1 MNKAL
6 IIGPFPGPTKGISFQ
21 NEILFNGLNSRSWK
35 VLKIDTEFSKE
46 IVLKSQFSLSNFKIF
61 LRFLEAYKVL
71 QVNYVYITIGI
82 SFFGVLKYAPFIFLS
97 KLFNRKLI
105 IHVQSGYLETM
116 YNELT
121 GWKKKLVFKIL
132 SSFDSG
138 IVLSKCLV
146 NNLQPFLKDE
156 NIYIVENF
164 IDKNLL
170 KSELI
175 KDYSEIKIIYMSN
188 LLKSKG
194 INDLLLAIK
203 SLNEDNIVFKVK
215 IAGGKDQANDV
226 DDLLST
232 LPNVEY
238 LGAVK
243 GQEKIDLLTWGN
255 VFCLPTFFKFE
266 GQPISLLEGMAF
278 RNYILTTDHAGIKD
292 VCTEENAAFCEKNN
306 PESLKQQLLYIKQ
319 NWDTLQEVG
328 YKNGDYALK
337 NFSEDKFVESII
349 NVFNQTSKK

>member
-21 NEILFNGLNSRSWK
+21 NEILYNGLKNRSWK
-35 VLKIDTEFSKE
+35 VLKIDTEFSNK
-46 IVLKSQFSLSNFKIF
+46 IVLKSQFSLSNFKILF
-61 LRFLEAYKVL
+61 RFLEAYKIL

-82 SFFGVLKYAPFIFLS
+82 SFFGVLKYAPFVLLS
-97 KLFNRKLI
+97 KIFNKKLI

-121 GWKKKLVFKIL
+121 GWKKKLVYKIL

-138 IVLSKCLV
+138 IVLSQCLT
-146 NNLQPFLKDE
+146 NNLEPFLNRE
-156 NIYIVENF
+156 NIHIVENF
-164 IDKNLL
+164 IDNNLL
-170 KSELI
+170 EKEFK

-188 LLKSKG
+188 LLLSKG

-203 SLNEDNIVFKVK
+203 LLNQENIIFKVK
-215 IAGGKDQANDV
+215 VAGGKDEANNV
-226 DDLLST
+226 DDLLT
-232 LPNVEY
+232 ELPNVEY

-292 VCTEENAAFCEKNN
+292 VCTEENAVFCLKKNPEDLKDKLIHIKNN
-306 PESLKQQLLYIKQ
+306 WASLKENAY
-319 NWDTLQEVG
+319 N
-328 YKNGDYALK
+328 NGDYAIA
-337 NFSEDKFVESII
+337 NFSEDKFVNSII
-349 NVFNQTSKK
+349 NVFDKSH

>member
-6 IIGPFPGPTKGISFQ
+6 IIGPFPGSTKGISFQ
-21 NEILFNGLNSRSWK
+21 NEMLFNGLISRNWK
-35 VLKIDTEFSKE
+35 VLKIDTEFSEK

-61 LRFLEAYKVL
+61 LRFFESYKIL

-82 SFFGVLKYAPFIFLS
+82 SFFGVLKYAPFIFLA
-97 KLFNRKLI
+97 KLFNKKLV

-116 YNELT
+116 YNELN
-121 GWKKKLVFKIL
+121 GWKKKLTFKIL

-138 IVLSKCLV
+138 IVLSNCLI

-156 NIYIVENF
+156 DIYVVENF

-170 KSELI
+170 KTEVI
-175 KDYSEIKIIYMSN
+175 KDYSEIRIIYMSN
-188 LLKSKG
+188 LLESKG
-194 INDLLLAIK
+194 INDLLLALK

-215 IAGGKDQANDV
+215 VAGNKDEANNV
-226 DDLLST
+226 NALLDA

-292 VCTEENAAFCEKNN
+292 VCTEENAVFCKKNN
-306 PESLKQQLLYIKQ
+306 PESLKEQLIYIKQ
-319 NWDTLQEVG
+319 NWDVLKEVG

-337 NFSEDKFVESII
+337 NFSEDKFVDSIVT
-349 NVFNQTSKK
+349 VFNKTSS

>member
-21 NEILFNGLNSRSWK
+21 NEILFNGLKSRSWK
-35 VLKIDTEFSKE
+35 VLKIDTEFSNE

-82 SFFGVLKYAPFIFLS
+82 SFFGVLKYAPFVFLS
-97 KLFNRKLI
+97 KLFNKKLI

-170 KSELI
+170 KSEFI

-194 INDLLLAIK
+194 INDLLLALK
-203 SLNEDNIVFKVK
+203 SLSEENIVFKVK

-226 DDLLST
+226 DDLFTT

-319 NWDTLQEVG
+319 NWDILKEVG
-328 YKNGDYALK
+328 YKNGDYAIK

-349 NVFNQTSKK
+349 KVFEKTSKN

>member
-21 NEILFNGLNSRSWK
+21 NEILFNGLKSRNWK
-35 VLKIDTEFSKE
+35 VQKIDTEFSKK
-46 IVLKSQFSLSNFKIF
+46 IVLKSQLDLSNFKLF
-61 LRFLEAYKVL
+61 LRFFEAYKIL
-71 QVNYVYITIGI
+71 QVNHIYITIGI

-97 KLFNRKLI
+97 KLFKKKLI
-105 IHVQSGYLETM
+105 IHVHSGYLETM
-116 YNELT
+116 YNELN
-121 GWKKKLVFKIL
+121 GWKKKLVYKIL

-138 IVLSKCLV
+138 IVLSNCLI
-146 NNLQPFLKDE
+146 NNLQPFLKNE

-170 KSELI
+170 KNELI

-194 INDLLLAIK
+194 INDLLLALK
-203 SLNEDNIVFKVK
+203 SLNEEGIVFKTKV
-215 IAGGKDQANDV
+215 AGNKDEANNV
-226 DDLLST
+226 DELLAI
-232 LPNVEY
+232 LPNAEY
-238 LGAVK
+238 LGEVK

-255 VFCLPTFFKFE
+255 VVCLPTYFKFE

-292 VCTEENAAFCEKNN
+292 FCTNENAVFCKKNN
-306 PESLKQQLLYIKQ
+306 PESLKEQLLYIKQ
-319 NWDTLQEVG
+319 NWETLKLDG
-328 YKNGDYALK
+328 YKNGDYALN
-337 NFSEDKFVESII
+337 NFSEDKFFESII
-349 NVFNQTSKK
+349 NVFDKTLKN